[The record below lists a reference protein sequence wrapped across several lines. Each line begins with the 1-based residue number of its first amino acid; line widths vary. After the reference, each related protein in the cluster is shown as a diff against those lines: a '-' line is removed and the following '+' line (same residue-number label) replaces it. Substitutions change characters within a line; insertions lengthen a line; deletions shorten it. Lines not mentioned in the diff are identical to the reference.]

1 MNRSVTDS
9 SMGRYTYRPIM
20 KCNTPSFPAWRHRFA
35 ALKRKLNPI
44 RKLTLCQLEHLL
56 VGLIPVHLLSA
67 TEEGCNSRERVFSV
81 RRTFWS
87 FLWQVMTP
95 NTSCREVVRQ
105 VQARFSLEGRE
116 KVDEDDSAYCQ
127 ARKRLPRQ
135 SLERILTATAT
146 AADQQSGD
154 RRWFGRRV
162 IVVDGTTS
170 TLPDTVANQAKFPQS
185 ESQQVG
191 CGFPLMKVV
200 AFMSLAS
207 GAILD
212 VATGSKRSS
221 ELGLFRHM
229 WDRLKAGDILLA
241 DDGFSDYA
249 TLASL
254 PLRRVDGLCRL
265 QGRRHKDFRVG
276 KKLGRYDRLT
286 TWKKPYQRPRTMTA
300 KQWAKVPERIELRLI
315 RFAVTVPGF
324 RTRQIDLV
332 TTLLDHEAYPAA
344 ELAALFFRRW
354 RVELCF
360 RDIKVAM
367 GMEALRCKTPEM
379 AHKELFMFLI
389 AHNLIRCLMG
399 QAARIH
405 HVELERISFKG
416 SVDTVRQYSQAL
428 AQARNRKQRSRLVE
442 ELSENLARDLLPD
455 RPGRSEP
462 RAVKRRPKPYPL
474 LSKPRRLFKEI
485 PHRSRYRAKPNP
497 PRIGAL
503 S

>member
-1 MNRSVTDS
+1 
-9 SMGRYTYRPIM
+9 M
-20 KCNTPSFPAWRHRFA
+20 KCNTPPFPAWRNRFA
-35 ALKRKLNPI
+35 ALKGKLKPI

-67 TEEGCNSRERVFSV
+67 TEEGCNSRERIFSL

-127 ARKRLPRQ
+127 ARKRLPEQ

-146 AADQQSGD
+146 AADQRSGD
-154 RRWFGRRV
+154 RRWFGRPV
-162 IVVDGTTS
+162 IVVDGTTT
-170 TLPDTVANQAKFPQS
+170 TLPDTAANQAKYPQS
-185 ESQQVG
+185 ESQQKG

-212 VATGSKRSS
+212 VATGNKRSS
-221 ELGLFRHM
+221 ELGLFRQL
-229 WDRLKAGDILLA
+229 WDGLKPGDILLA
-241 DDGFSDYA
+241 DDAFSDYT

-254 PLRRVDGLCRL
+254 PQRQVDGLFRL
-265 QGRRHKDFRVG
+265 QGRRPKDFRVG
-276 KKLGRYDRLT
+276 KKLGPYDRLIS
-286 TWKKPYQRPRTMTA
+286 WKKPYQRPRTMTA
-300 KQWAKVPERIELRLI
+300 KQWAKVPEYIELRLI
-315 RFAVTVPGF
+315 RFAVMVPGF

-332 TTLLDHEAYPAA
+332 TTLLDPKIYPAA

-354 RVELCF
+354 RVEICF
-360 RDIKVAM
+360 RDIKITM

-379 AHKELFMFLI
+379 ARKELFMFLI
-389 AHNLIRCLMG
+389 GHNLIRCLIG
-399 QAARIH
+399 EAARIH
-405 HVELERISFKG
+405 DVDLERISFKG

-428 AQARNRKQRSRLVE
+428 AQARNRKQRIRLIA

-474 LSKPRRLFKEI
+474 LNKPRHLFKEI

-497 PRIGAL
+497 PKTGAL